1 MLQSR
6 HAYNQG
12 RRCESARNRI
22 CGTNAPATLPQ
33 LECQLISNRQVL
45 AERSVG
51 REGGREEVNR
61 ADATRGR
68 RNLVRR
74 TIGHRLPS
82 ATVFFQLLVIGVYLL
97 RLLIANTARRCVTP
111 PISLPPP
118 FPHPH
123 RIDRSSRV
131 RVQEQR
137 SKVFRIDRIHEIQSF
152 EKKALKDK
160 KDEKLEKLFER

>member
-45 AERSVG
+45 AERSV
-51 REGGREEVNR
+51 GREEVNR

-97 RLLIANTARRCVTP
+97 RLLIANTARRCVTL
-111 PISLPPP
+111 PISL
-118 FPHPH
+118 FPLPLSPSTTN
-123 RIDRSSRV
+123 RSVESCSRTRTAVESISNRSNPRNSIV
-131 RVQEQR
+131 R
-137 SKVFRIDRIHEIQSF
+137 
-152 EKKALKDK
+152 KKGV
-160 KDEKLEKLFER
+160 ER

>member
-118 FPHPH
+118 FPIH
-123 RIDRSSRV
+123 IESIV
-131 RVQEQR
+131 RVVFAYKNSGRKYFESIESTKFNR
-137 SKVFRIDRIHEIQSF
+137 SKKRR
-152 EKKALKDK
+152 
-160 KDEKLEKLFER
+160 

>member
-97 RLLIANTARRCVTP
+97 RLLIANTARRCITP

-118 FPHPH
+118 LSPSTSN
-123 RIDRSSRV
+123 R
-131 RVQEQR
+131 
-137 SKVFRIDRIHEIQSF
+137 SF
-152 EKKALKDK
+152 ESCSRTRTAVESISNRSNPRNSIVRKKGV
-160 KDEKLEKLFER
+160 ER

>member
-111 PISLPPP
+111 PISLPPLSP
-118 FPHPH
+118 STTN
-123 RIDRSSRV
+123 RSVESCSRTRTAVESISNRSNPRNSIV
-131 RVQEQR
+131 R
-137 SKVFRIDRIHEIQSF
+137 
-152 EKKALKDK
+152 KKGV
-160 KDEKLEKLFER
+160 ER